1 MKVSI
6 KVVDC
11 CLVINAAINKFN
23 QDIQDYGA
31 EESDFLTRTVCRGE
45 RGLFGNLGSLHSAVF
60 EYEGHVERLAF
71 SAVLTGREQTAGD
84 IAYRLTLRIKVVQ
97 AWVSGCLEEDYRRGL
112 MYEDSF

>member
-6 KVVDC
+6 KVVDG
-11 CLVINAAINKFN
+11 CLAINAAISKYD

-31 EESDFLTRTVCRGE
+31 EESDFLTGTVSRGE

-84 IAYRLTLRIKVVQ
+84 IAYRLTLRIKAVE
-97 AWVSGCLEEDYRRGL
+97 AWVTGWQNEDYRRGL